1 MRGYRDDAQRARAL
15 FAEIDPVLDRDP
27 ALARRV
33 VEGLRKAKASP
44 KSSNRRAPAA
54 IDPFAIHRADPSALR
69 PALQTLDIEQ
79 LKDIVSQYAMD
90 PRKLALKWRTS
101 DRLIDLITEVVD
113 QRSRKG
119 EAFRSEAT
127 RPTAAP

>member
-1 MRGYRDDAQRARAL
+1 MNGHRDDAERARAL
-15 FAEIDPVLDRDP
+15 FAEIDPLLDRDA

-33 VEGLRKAKASP
+33 AEGLRKAKASP
-44 KSSNRRAPAA
+44 RSSNRRAPAA
-54 IDPFAIHRADPSALR
+54 IDPFTTYRADPSALQ

-90 PRKLALKWRTS
+90 PRKLALKWRTP
-101 DRLIDLITEVVD
+101 DRLIDLIVEVVN

-127 RPTAAP
+127 RPPAAP